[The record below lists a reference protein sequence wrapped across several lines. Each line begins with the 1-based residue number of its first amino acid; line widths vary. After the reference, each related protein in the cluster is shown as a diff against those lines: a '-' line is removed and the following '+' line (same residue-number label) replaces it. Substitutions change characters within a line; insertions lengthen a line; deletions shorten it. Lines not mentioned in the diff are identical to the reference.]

1 MDGIKIEVTGNIAR
15 VIEKPARIT
24 SGTVGLPVEFTFDS
38 QWDGLTRVAVFRAGC
53 ITKTVDATQEKGVV
67 PWEVLVRPDVWL
79 TVGVY
84 GTNDEGT
91 VVIPT
96 IWANVSAIQQG
107 VTPSVDPSTDPT
119 LPIWQE
125 IKNYIES
132 LTLKPVAKVAYVN
145 LLASAWVGADGLY
158 SQVVEIDGVTEFSQV
173 DLKPSAEQLAIF
185 HEKDIAFSTEN
196 EDGVV
201 TVQVIGDRPTNDYK
215 MQVSITEVVV

>member
-79 TVGVY
+79 TVGVH

-107 VTPSVDPSTDPT
+107 VTPCVDPSTDPT